1 MVKAV
6 WSVTLRMIGR
16 HPSVLVPFFLKALFE
31 GLVLTVLFYYP
42 RPPLSVVFA
51 EPVKTFFGPAFLHYP
66 YNFNLLPTLYY
77 YGQLVSM
84 VIFGVIMY
92 GMAMSLVSQA
102 HSADEEVRLFG
113 SFNRAVRRYFP
124 LLGIWIVI
132 SVLSALVLSGPSF
145 IIKKTMQPTPAAITL
160 VYIFS
165 YAGIAAA
172 FLVETLFIY
181 SYPAIIIERSGF
193 IASISRSFG
202 MAKKLFLTTVCI
214 VFIPRLLEVLFMFV
228 KQKQQGIMNLTVP
241 EMMLVILGAGIVVS
255 FVTDSLVF
263 LSAANLFILKQENEK
278 GKD

>member
-1 MVKAV
+1 
-6 WSVTLRMIGR
+6 
-16 HPSVLVPFFLKALFE
+16 
-31 GLVLTVLFYYP
+31 
-42 RPPLSVVFA
+42 
-51 EPVKTFFGPAFLHYP
+51 
-66 YNFNLLPTLYY
+66 
-77 YGQLVSM
+77 
-84 VIFGVIMY
+84 
-92 GMAMSLVSQA
+92 
-102 HSADEEVRLFG
+102 
-113 SFNRAVRRYFP
+113 
-124 LLGIWIVI
+124 
-132 SVLSALVLSGPSF
+132 
-145 IIKKTMQPTPAAITL
+145 MQPTPAAITL